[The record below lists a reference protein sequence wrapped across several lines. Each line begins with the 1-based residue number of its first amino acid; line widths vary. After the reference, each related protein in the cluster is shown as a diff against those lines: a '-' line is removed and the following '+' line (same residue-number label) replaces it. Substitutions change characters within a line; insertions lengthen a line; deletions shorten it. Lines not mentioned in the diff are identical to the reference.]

1 MASTVSY
8 DLNFGAGSRLDS
20 TVFGACRPG
29 GAGEEEPTAP
39 GSIPDE
45 AVSAWAAAVKEK
57 GVSRVVSLLD
67 TTELS
72 AYQTP
77 LEQQYAKLF
86 TRCAVAVGEALHVV
100 DAPLVRAGTT
110 WSACRTT
117 QQSLLSLTHAS

>member
-1 MASTVSY
+1 MFSLLLSVRAPGRPALSAATRRPVRAMASTVSY
-8 DLNFGAGSRLDS
+8 DLNFGPGSRLDS

-29 GAGEEEPTAP
+29 GAGEEESTAP

-67 TTELS
+67 ATELA

-86 TRCAVAVGEALHVV
+86 TRCAAAV
-100 DAPLVRAGTT
+100 
-110 WSACRTT
+110 
-117 QQSLLSLTHAS
+117 